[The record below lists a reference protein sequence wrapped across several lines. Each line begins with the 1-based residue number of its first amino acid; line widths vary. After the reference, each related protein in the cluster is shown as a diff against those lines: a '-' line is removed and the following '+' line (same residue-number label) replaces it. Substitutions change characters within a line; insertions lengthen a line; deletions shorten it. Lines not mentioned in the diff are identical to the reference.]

1 MKLNRRHLTAALA
14 ALLLGT
20 TGLTGPARAQ
30 EAYPTKPISMLVGY
44 NAGGQTDLVARA
56 AAQVLSAELG
66 QPINVVNRPGA
77 GGAVA
82 ARELTQAKPDGY
94 TILFHANS
102 VVNAAPFLMKRVD
115 LTPDDFEW
123 AGFITAYQV
132 SIAAP
137 ASAPY
142 DDLDEFIAWA
152 KENPG
157 FSVASLSPTA
167 RMIMSEI
174 AKKEGLEVN
183 YVPVKGGGDM
193 VNTLLGNQVAAA
205 YSGGIHVKYPDQ
217 IKTLATLTTYTQPSW
232 PEAKSIVEYG
242 YPLAMDMRAG
252 VMFPKGTPQK
262 IVQQMSEALAKAET
276 DETFLKVTGSADI
289 PVMYMNAEEARAE
302 MERTYEAHGEIFRN
316 AGVEPQ

>member
-1 MKLNRRHLTAALA
+1 MKFNRRHLTAAMA

-20 TGLTGPARAQ
+20 TGLTGPAKAQ
-30 EAYPTKPISMLVGY
+30 EDYPTKPITMLVGY

-82 ARELTQAKPDGY
+82 ARQLTQARSDGY
-94 TILFHANS
+94 TMLFHANS
-102 VVNAAPFLMKRVD
+102 VVNAAPFLMKRIN

-123 AGFITAYQV
+123 AGFITAYQI
-132 SIAAP
+132 SLAAP
-137 ASAPY
+137 ANAPY
-142 DDLDEFIAWA
+142 DDLAEFIAWG
-152 KENPG
+152 KKNPG
-157 FSVASLSPTA
+157 FSVANLSPTA

-183 YVPVKGGGDM
+183 YVPVKSGGDM

-217 IKTLATLTTYTQPSW
+217 IKTLVTLTTYAQPSW
-232 PEAKSIVEYG
+232 PDVKSIVDYG
-242 YPLAMDMRAG
+242 YPLAMDQRAG
-252 VMFPKGTPQK
+252 IMLPQGTPQE
-262 IVQQMSEALAKAET
+262 IVQKISDALAKAET

-289 PVMYMNAEEARAE
+289 PVMYMDADEARAE
-302 MERTYEAHGEIFRN
+302 MERTYQSNGELFRS

>member
-1 MKLNRRHLTAALA
+1 MKLNRRHLTAALT
-14 ALLLGT
+14 ALLLSA
-20 TGLTGPARAQ
+20 TGLTGPVHAQ
-30 EAYPTKPISMLVGY
+30 DSYPTKPITMLVGY

-56 AAQVLSAELG
+56 TAQVLSAQLG

-82 ARELTQAKPDGY
+82 ARELTQSKPDGY
-94 TILFHANS
+94 TMLFHANS
-102 VVNAAPFLMKRVD
+102 VVNAAPFLMKRVN

-132 SIAAP
+132 SLAAP

-142 DDLDEFIAWA
+142 DDLEEFIAWG

-217 IKTLATLTTYTQPSW
+217 IKTLATLTTYGQPSW
-232 PEAKSIVEYG
+232 PSVKSIVDYG
-242 YPLAMDMRAG
+242 YPLAMDQRAG
-252 VMFPKGTPQK
+252 IMLPRGTPQE
-262 IVQQMSEALAKAET
+262 IVQKMSDALAVAET
-276 DETFLKVTGSADI
+276 DETFLRVTGSADI
-289 PVMYMNAEEARAE
+289 PVMYMNADEARAE
-302 MERTYEAHGEIFRN
+302 MERTFEAHGEIFRN

>member
-20 TGLTGPARAQ
+20 TGLTSPVHAQ
-30 EAYPTKPISMLVGY
+30 DDYPTKPITMLVGY

-56 AAQVLSAELG
+56 AAQVLSSELG

-94 TILFHANS
+94 TMLFHANS
-102 VVNAAPFLMKRVD
+102 VVNAAPFLMKRVN

-132 SIAAP
+132 SLAAP

-142 DDLDEFIAWA
+142 DDLEEFIAWG

-157 FSVASLSPTA
+157 FSVANLSPTS
-167 RMIMSEI
+167 RMIMNEI
-174 AKKEGLEVN
+174 AKKEGLDVN

-232 PEAKSIVEYG
+232 PNVKSIVDYG
-242 YPLAMDMRAG
+242 FPLAMDQRAG
-252 VMFPKGTPQK
+252 IMLPRGTPQE
-262 IVQQMSEALAKAET
+262 IVQKMSDALAVAET
-276 DETFLKVTGSADI
+276 DETFLRVTGSADI
-289 PVMYMNAEEARAE
+289 PVMYMNADEARAE
-302 MERTYEAHGEIFRN
+302 MERTFEAHGEIFRN

>member
-1 MKLNRRHLTAALA
+1 MKLNRRHLTAAFAVLF
-14 ALLLGT
+14 LGT
-20 TGLTGPARAQ
+20 TGLTGPVLAQ
-30 EAYPTKPISMLVGY
+30 EDYPTKPISMLVGY

-66 QPINVVNRPGA
+66 QPINVINRPGA

-82 ARELTQAKPDGY
+82 AREVTQAEPDGY
-94 TILFHANS
+94 TMLFHANS
-102 VVNAAPFLMKRVD
+102 VVNAEPFLMKRVNF
-115 LTPDDFEW
+115 TPDDFEW

-132 SIAAP
+132 SLAAP

-142 DDLDEFIAWA
+142 DDLDEFIAWG

-167 RMIMSEI
+167 RMMMNEI

-217 IKTLATLTTYTQPSW
+217 IKTLATLTTYRQPSW
-232 PEAKSIVEYG
+232 PDVKSIEEYG
-242 YPLAMDMRAG
+242 YPLAMDSRAG
-252 VMFPKGTPQK
+252 VMLPKGTPQE
-262 IVQQMSEALAKAET
+262 IVQKISDALAKAET
-276 DETFLKVTGSADI
+276 DETFLKVTGSAAI
-289 PVMYMNAEEARAE
+289 PVMYMNAQEARAE
-302 MERTYEAHGEIFRN
+302 MDRTCKVHGEIFRK
-316 AGVEPQ
+316 AGIEPQ